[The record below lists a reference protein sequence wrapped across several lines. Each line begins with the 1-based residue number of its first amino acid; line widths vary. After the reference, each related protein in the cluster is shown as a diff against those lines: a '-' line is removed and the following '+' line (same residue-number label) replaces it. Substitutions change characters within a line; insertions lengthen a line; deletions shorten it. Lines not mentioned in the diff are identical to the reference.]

1 MAAVPV
7 RAFLPPFT
15 PTGRADFVRLV
26 SGCGSTVVDESG
38 TEYLDPMAP
47 TLGT

>member
-1 MAAVPV
+1 MAGVPV
-7 RAFLPPFT
+7 PAFLPPFT

-38 TEYLDPMAP
+38 KEHLDAMAP
-47 TLGT
+47 ALGT